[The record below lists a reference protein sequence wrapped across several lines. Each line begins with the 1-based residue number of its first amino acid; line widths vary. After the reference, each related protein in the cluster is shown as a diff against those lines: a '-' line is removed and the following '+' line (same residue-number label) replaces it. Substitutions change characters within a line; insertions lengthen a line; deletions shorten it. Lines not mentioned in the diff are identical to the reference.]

1 VEKTDTFCRAI
12 GQTTDIIEKEMYT
25 WTDSNG
31 DLLSLRPENTAGV
44 VRAMIEH
51 NLPREGIQKV
61 FYQGAMTNCT
71 TKSIRLFHDWGAD
84 ILKAISNKGIKD
96 DFF

>member
-1 VEKTDTFCRAI
+1 MFNHCSHYAI
-12 GQTTDIIEKEMYT
+12 GKATDIVEKEMYT
-25 WTDSNG
+25 WADSNG

-61 FYQGAMTNCT
+61 FYQGAMF
-71 TKSIRLFHDWGAD
+71 RHERMF
-84 ILKAISNKGIKD
+84 LKP
-96 DFF
+96 